1 MKYQIKKPLK
11 QLDKSMILRGDSLE
25 VMKMLPENSI
35 DLVFTS
41 PPYAGFLRKYSE
53 DLRDLGQLGIDDFVE
68 IFVKYVIEIERIL
81 KHEEGCVFILNLG
94 EKFVDGFA
102 SLYPER
108 IMFRIQEE
116 TSLRVVDKVPFIK
129 SNPMPGKESR
139 HGTIAWEHVII
150 FGSQSKKLNK
160 NEPYM
165 RRPYRVDH
173 TKILSKSSKKQ
184 TRKQTGHKISDAGC
198 YKDIGAK
205 PLNYVITETQGLR
218 SSNHKAQMP
227 ESLADYFVGGYS
239 YPGQFVLDPF
249 GGGGTTSVVAYRLN
263 RKYIHIDLEEENC
276 DKVKERLMEIA
287 PETIFNYYGLDT
299 KRSTQEWMTKEHS
312 TDDTMGELFQ

>member
-1 MKYQIKKPLK
+1 MKYKIKPPLK
-11 QLDKSMILRGDSLE
+11 QLEKSMILCGDSLE
-25 VMKMLPENSI
+25 VMKMLPSKSI
-35 DLVFTS
+35 DLIFTS

-53 DLRDLGQLGIDDFVE
+53 DSRDLGQLGVDDFVE
-68 IFVKYVIEIERIL
+68 TFLKYVVEMERIL

-94 EKFVDGFA
+94 EKYVDGFA

-108 IMFRIQEE
+108 IMFKIQEE
-116 TSLRVVDKVPFIK
+116 TPLRVVDKVNWIK
-129 SNPMPGKESR
+129 ENPMPGKESR

-160 NEPYM
+160 NESYM
-165 RRPYRVDH
+165 RRPYKVDH

-198 YKDIGAK
+198 YRDIGAK
-205 PLNYVITETQGLR
+205 PLNYVITETQGIS

-227 ESLADYFVGGYS
+227 ESLADYFIGGYS
-239 YPGQFVLDPF
+239 YPQQFVLDPF
-249 GGGGTTSVVAYRLN
+249 GGGGTTSVVSHRLN

-276 DKVKERLMEIA
+276 DKAKERLKEIT
-287 PETIFNYYGLDT
+287 PESLFNHYGLDV
-299 KRSTQEWMTKEHS
+299 KKPAQEWMEKEHS
-312 TDDTMGELFQ
+312 TDKTLGELFL